1 MALIKFYKVNTL
13 PGTLEGDA
21 FYYVSNGD
29 IAESYLTNSAGIA
42 KSVGNSAMINA
53 LIQEALDGL
62 AVQGNAIEIA
72 TNIAA
77 RDALIA
83 AATSN
88 LLILVVDATGDTSV
102 GTGSA
107 LYAFSF
113 SAQTTYKVAEY
124 ESMDVILQWTSIV
137 GRPTSSAAQIDSAVS
152 QAHAHTNKVVIDAL
166 SDVAG
171 QLQYKGA
178 PLTTNWT
185 TQNW

>member
-13 PGTLEGDA
+13 PGVLEGDS

-29 IAESYLTNSAGIA
+29 IAESYLTNSAGVA

-53 LIQEALDGL
+53 LIQEALADL
-62 AVQGNAIEIA
+62 TIQGNAIEIA
-72 TNIAA
+72 TDIDA
-77 RDALIA
+77 RDALTE

-88 LLILVVDATGDTSV
+88 LLILVIDASDDSTV
-102 GTGSA
+102 GSGSA

-113 SAQTTYKVAEY
+113 AAQTTYKVAEY
-124 ESMDVILQWTSIV
+124 ESMDVILQWSSIV
-137 GRPTSSAAQIDSAVS
+137 GGPTSTPTQIDLAVS
-152 QAHAHTNKVVIDAL
+152 QSHAHANKTVIDKL
-166 SDVAG
+166 SDVGG
-171 QLQYKGA
+171 QLQYDGA